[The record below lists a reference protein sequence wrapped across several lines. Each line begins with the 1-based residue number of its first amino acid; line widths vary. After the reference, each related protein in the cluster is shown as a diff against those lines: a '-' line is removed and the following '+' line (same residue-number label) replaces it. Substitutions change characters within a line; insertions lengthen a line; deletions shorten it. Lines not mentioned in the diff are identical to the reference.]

1 MLLRFDKVE
10 RCVSRQDTAKASFC
24 IPDSVLTMKTRLLCY
39 LFALLTAYGLKA
51 HYSRATSDGLDWILR
66 PTTALVERMSGLAF
80 EYERG
85 EGYLNRERRVIIAP
99 ACAGVNFMIAAFGMT
114 LFSFLHLMPTT
125 ASTLLWTAGSLLG
138 AYLLTVAVN
147 ALRIVI
153 ALHLYASGIVF
164 FYADP
169 AQLHRLE
176 GIAVYLTALCLF
188 FWLTGRVARR
198 LMTPPPAPPQR
209 GRESIFP
216 SPSERGWGE
225 VSPLLWYLA
234 ITLLVPLL
242 NPNYHGDRAQFAEH
256 ALTIAAVC
264 SVVALFAALAR
275 KRLFSRFSL
284 DFIRRLWHE

>member
-1 MLLRFDKVE
+1 
-10 RCVSRQDTAKASFC
+10 
-24 IPDSVLTMKTRLLCY
+24 MKTRFLCY
-39 LFALLTAYGLKA
+39 LLALLIAYGLKA

-66 PTTALVERMSGLAF
+66 PTTALVERVSGLEF

-85 EGYLNRERRVIIAP
+85 EGYLSRERCVIIAP

-114 LFSFLHLMPTT
+114 LFSFLHLMPTAAT
-125 ASTLLWTAGSLLG
+125 TLFWTAGSLFS
-138 AYLLTVAVN
+138 AYLLTIAVN

-153 ALHLYASGIVF
+153 ALHLYASGILF
-164 FYADP
+164 FCASP

-188 FWLTGRVARR
+188 FWLAGCVARR
-198 LMTPPPAPPQR
+198 LGMTPPPAPPQQ
-209 GRESIFP
+209 GGESMFP

-225 VSPLLWYLA
+225 VAWPLLWYLA

-242 NPNYHGDRAQFAEH
+242 NPNYHGDRAQLAEH

-264 SVVALFAALAR
+264 AAVALLAALAR
-275 KRLFSRFSL
+275 KRLFPRFSL

>member
-1 MLLRFDKVE
+1 MKIRI
-10 RCVSRQDTAKASFC
+10 FC
-24 IPDSVLTMKTRLLCY
+24 YC
-39 LFALLTAYGLKA
+39 FALLAAYGLKA

-66 PTTALVERMSGLAF
+66 PTTALVERVSGLEF

-85 EGYLNRERRVIIAP
+85 EGYLSRERRIIIAP

-114 LFSFLHLMPTT
+114 LFSFLHLMPTAAT
-125 ASTLLWTAGSLLG
+125 TLLWTMGSLLG
-138 AYLLTVAVN
+138 AYLLTIAVN

-153 ALHLYASGIVF
+153 ALHLYASGILF
-164 FYADP
+164 FCASP

-176 GIAVYLTALCLF
+176 GIVVYLTALCLF
-188 FWLTGRVARR
+188 FWLAGRVARR
-198 LMTPPPAPPQR
+198 LAMTPPPSPPQQ
-209 GRESIFP
+209 GGDSIFP

-225 VSPLLWYLA
+225 VRWLGEVAWPLLWYLA

-242 NPNYHGDRAQFAEH
+242 NPNYHGDRAQLAEH

-264 SVVALFAALAR
+264 AAVALLAALAR
-275 KRLFSRFSL
+275 KRLFPRFFL